1 MRDGRGDDEA
11 GKRPAPGPSQTSRE
25 IPASKAKPREIEAV
39 QMPALEL
46 PKGGG
51 AIRGIGEKVSTNLA
65 MGTSSVSVP
74 IKTSPGREGAGPSLG
89 LSYSSGAG
97 NGIFGLG
104 WGLGVPSV
112 SRRIDKH
119 IPTYAG
125 DDTFLWGDEE
135 ELVEVLTAGAPLT
148 YADAIDAPGTPT
160 AVQCERFRPRVEGS
174 FARIERVTE
183 TASGNVFW
191 RVTTSDNTTHIFGR
205 SPACRIADPAQP
217 ARVLRWLLERTYD
230 DRGNVAEYEYK
241 QEDLVGVDA
250 SAVFERHRGAASC
263 GQRHIKRIRYGNR
276 TPYDPGESAGVHPE
290 ADFMFVV
297 VFDYG
302 DHATE
307 SPALA
312 DEQPWVHR
320 QDPFSTY
327 RQGFE
332 LRTRRLCQRV
342 LMFHRI
348 DTETPD
354 LVAVT
359 RFEYTATTAATLLTR
374 AWIEGH
380 GSDNTVGSAV
390 LTTPPLDFTYIP
402 ATIDERLGAI
412 APENLQG
419 LPEGL
424 DGSRYRWVDLDME
437 GIPGFLTEQGGHW
450 FYKRN
455 LGSGRFGHLEPL
467 PSLPNFA
474 RLQGGAA
481 VTDLGGDGGLQVV
494 AQSPG
499 VAGYFERSPEGGWEP
514 FRAFPRPLNVPL
526 SDPNVRLLDLDGDG
540 LADVLVAEDDVFCW
554 YPSEGR
560 EGYAP
565 GRRVQKTADEE
576 RGARLVFADIEQ
588 SIYLADMSGD
598 GLTDLVR
605 IRNGSVV
612 YWPNQGYGRFG
623 AKVTMAQAPRF
634 DTQDAF
640 QHERLRLADVD
651 GTGTA
656 DLLYLGPSTV
666 RLWRNHAGNRFGAA
680 ETLHAVP
687 SVPSVAQVQVVDM
700 LGQGTGCVVWSS
712 PLPGHAQSPL
722 RYDDLFRGKKPYLL
736 ERVVNNLGAETV
748 FEYATSTRDYLAD
761 RAAGRPWVT
770 KLPFPVQIV
779 ARVRTRDLVTGSE
792 HVASYRY
799 HHGHYDRVEKEF
811 RGFGMVE
818 QTDAEDFAPYR
829 GVGTFAEPAP
839 DPEALHDPL
848 LDTPPIVTKTWFHT
862 GAWIEGRRLEEHFR
876 THEYYLG
883 VEEAFRGEG
892 HVLAARLPMTT
903 LPTGV
908 SPTVER
914 EACRA
919 LRGRTLRTEVYAND
933 DTAVAGHPYQ
943 ITEASFAVVVVESQG
958 RHAVLR
964 VDPAETITW
973 HTERNDS
980 DPRIGHEITLEV
992 DAYGAVRK
1000 AVAVSYPRRVAF
1012 VPPTGLDEDA
1022 EDAVTEAQERVYITY
1037 SETEVVHAVPN
1048 TGPYRIAVPVE
1059 ARGYEVRWEGTEGP
1073 PDDRF
1078 FRAADFATVD
1088 SLEGAADLQYHEVPE
1103 TGSEAPTF
1111 QRRLLERSQTLYWND
1126 ALDAPL
1132 ALGTIG
1138 ARALPFETRVAAFSD
1153 DHLDLVYGARIPTA
1167 EAESPAETRASLLAE
1182 AGGYVFDDG
1191 LWWARGGCARPSAA
1205 HFYQATEFYD
1215 PWHVATLATTPVP
1228 TGVVTFDAYD
1238 LFVVEAED
1246 ILGNTSTATHD
1257 YHLLAPLELVDPNLN
1272 RSRARFDALGRVVE
1286 TYALGKASL
1295 DEGDLWPSA
1304 LEAGLPGAI
1313 FSYSLTAS
1321 TPQTFVATEPVW
1333 AKAQVRT
1340 VARGE
1345 DFEEAVVYSDGFG
1358 RVLLTKTWVEPE
1370 EEAGPDRWIGS
1381 GRTVFNNK
1389 GLPVKQYE
1397 PYFSTSSAYDAE
1409 SALGAAGFQGVT
1421 PVLRYDPMGRLVQT
1435 DLPDGTLTRTVFT
1448 AWSEEHWDANDLVE
1462 GSAWEAER
1470 SGLASD
1476 HPKKQALVKALV
1488 HRETPARV
1496 YLDTLARPVVSVGDN
1511 TEYGETVELH
1521 ATRVVLDIQSRQL
1534 EVIDAKGQR
1543 VQWQGFDMLGRPLWT
1558 RMMDSDGGPEPTEGA
1573 AMPDVL
1579 DTAVAR
1585 ALPDVA
1591 GQTLRKWTDRG
1602 YEFLDEYDVARRLVR
1617 VQVRRRD
1624 DPELSPSSTV
1634 ISPEE
1639 AWVTTEYLRYGE
1651 DAPDAG
1657 DRNLLGR
1664 VWRVF
1669 DQAGMV
1675 ASEAHDYRGNLIEST
1690 RRLTQAYTGTI
1701 DWAALAEATT
1711 EEGRD
1716 DEADALLYAE
1726 VFTTTSTFDALGRP
1740 VETHPPRSSD
1750 GARATTHARTVRMAY
1765 NQSGLLARVEVQL
1778 GTDEAAFGTYVDSI
1792 TYNARRQRTGIVYGN
1807 SVETALSYDAES
1819 FRLTRLYTTREV
1831 ATDTLVGQD
1840 LRYSYDAVG
1849 NITRMDDHAVM
1860 VDDEERMVHAGP
1872 QLAEPVVHAYT
1883 YDALGRLIAA
1893 TGREHPG
1900 LLPTTTPLQPGSSGY
1915 DRGGPHPND
1924 LAALEDYVEHYTYD
1938 AVGNFLTMQHAV
1950 PSETTHS
1957 WTRHYL
1963 YEDVGNRLTKTHG
1976 GDATGPGSSSYG
1988 YDEHGNMLSMPHLA
2002 EMDWNAYD
2010 ELTRTNN
2017 GGGAGGVE
2025 HHFQYDASGQRVRK
2039 VVEHYTSGAATLI
2052 EERVYF
2058 GGYELYRRHQGAGTG
2073 LDKEVVRE
2081 LQTLHVMDGEQRV
2094 ALVDTRTVE
2103 MEPEDEDPTVLGVE
2117 ARTTRV
2123 VYQLGNH
2130 LGSACLEVD
2139 EDGEV
2144 VRYEEYHPYGS
2155 SALLY
2160 AREGADD
2167 APKRY
2172 RFTGMECDDTGLQY
2186 HSARY
2191 YAPWLGRWASPD
2203 PSGVSDGLNTFKYC
2217 QSSPAGS
2224 LDHTG
2229 REGVLTS
2236 VWNSVRRTTGQY
2248 VGIGLGVVRAV
2259 GGTALGVGMLAFP
2272 PTTGMAINGLRE
2284 QVASAYRREGGGL
2297 AGLSSAVNEFNPV
2310 YHALVGY
2317 AQAGQAVDRGE
2328 HFSAG
2333 VQEGMAAVH
2342 VGEAVLGAAETGPI
2356 VAAAPRLARH
2366 AASSLAGLARRAT
2379 ARASASLRA
2388 LRGAIDAVHPISAG
2402 QFGGINVPQATT
2414 LTVLPNSRVNVV
2426 ATRARSVQEGFDR
2439 LAMRRSQRGMLPA
2452 HSAGD
2457 NDTLAHLYVRP
2468 PSGTTQSGPFMTE
2481 SPQGGPHTP
2490 AVADWINRYLVTP
2503 SQDWVGPV
2511 APEHAEGRAILSGL
2525 EHLASNRYPSGTNA
2539 TLFVDRPFCPF
2550 CSSPAGIARMAE
2562 AVGINR
2568 LTVYQLQ
2575 SPGNWT
2581 KTVFKR

>member
-191 RVTTSDNTTHIFGR
+191 RVTTGDNTTHVFGR
-205 SPACRIADPAQP
+205 SPSCRIADPAQP

-307 SPALA
+307 SPTLA
-312 DEQPWVHR
+312 DEQPWAHR

-380 GSDNTVGSAV
+380 GSDNTVGASV
-390 LTTPPLDFTYIP
+390 LTTPPLDFSYIP
-402 ATIDERLGAI
+402 ATLDERPGVV
-412 APENLQG
+412 APENLHG

-481 VTDLGGDGGLQVV
+481 VTDFGGDGGLQVV
-494 AQSPG
+494 AQSLG
-499 VAGYFERSPEGGWEP
+499 VAGYFERSPEGGWES

-540 LADVLVAEDDVFCW
+540 LADVLVAEDEVFCW

-560 EGYAP
+560 AGYGP
-565 GRRVQKTADEE
+565 GRRVLKAADEE
-576 RGARLVFADIEQ
+576 RGARLVFADLEQ

-656 DLLYLGPSTV
+656 DLIYLGPSSV

-680 ETLHAVP
+680 ETLRAVPAVP
-687 SVPSVAQVQVVDM
+687 SVGQVQVVDL

-761 RAAGRPWVT
+761 RAAGRPWIT

-799 HHGHYDRVEKEF
+799 HHGYYDRVEKEF

-829 GVGTFAEPAP
+829 GVGTFAEPPP

-876 THEYYLG
+876 AHEYYLG
-883 VEEAFRGEG
+883 VEEAFRGEN

-933 DTAVAGHPYQ
+933 ASPLAGRPYQ

-973 HTERNDS
+973 HTERNDA

-1012 VPPTGLDEDA
+1012 EPPTELDEDA
-1022 EDAVTEAQERVYITY
+1022 GNAVIDAQSRVYITY
-1037 SETEVVHAVPN
+1037 SETEVVHAAPN

-1059 ARGYEVRWEGTEGP
+1059 ARGYEVIWKEP

-1078 FRAADFATVD
+1078 FLAADFATVD
-1088 SLEGAADLQYHEVPE
+1088 GLEGAADLPYHATPA
-1103 TGSEAPTF
+1103 TGAEAPTF

-1132 ALGTIG
+1132 ALGAIG

-1153 DHLDLVYGARIPTA
+1153 VHLDLVYGARIPSA
-1167 EAESPAETRASLLAE
+1167 EAESPAETRASLLAD

-1191 LWWARGGCARPSAA
+1191 LWWARGGCARPSTA

-1238 LFVVEAED
+1238 LFVVSAED

-1257 YHLLAPLELVDPNLN
+1257 YHLLAPSELVDPNLN

-1304 LEAGLPGAI
+1304 LDTATPGAI

-1358 RVLLTKTWVEPE
+1358 RELLTKTRVEPDPADLE
-1370 EEAGPDRWIGS
+1370 TDRWIGS

-1511 TEYGETVELH
+1511 TVFGETAELH

-1534 EVIDAKGQR
+1534 EVVDAKGRR
-1543 VQWQGFDMLGRPLWT
+1543 VQWQGFDMLGRALWT
-1558 RMMDSDGGPEPTEGA
+1558 RMMESGGGPGTTSGA

-1591 GQTLRKWTDRG
+1591 GQTLWKWTDRG
-1602 YEFLDEYDVARRLVR
+1602 YEFRDEYDTARRLVR

-1624 DPELSPSSTV
+1624 DPEEAPSSTV

-1639 AWVTTEYLRYGE
+1639 DWVTTEYLRYGE
-1651 DAPDAG
+1651 DAPDA
-1657 DRNLLGR
+1657 DDHNLRGQ

-1675 ASEAHDYRGNLIEST
+1675 ASVAHDYRGNLIEST
-1690 RRLTQAYTGTI
+1690 RRLTQAYTGAI
-1701 DWAALAEATT
+1701 DWTALAEATT
-1711 EEGRD
+1711 EEDRD
-1716 DEADALLYAE
+1716 DAADALLYAE

-1750 GARATTHARTVRMAY
+1750 GARATTHARTVRMEY
-1765 NQSGLLARVEVQL
+1765 NRSGLLARVEVQL

-1792 TYNARRQRTGIVYGN
+1792 TYNARRQRMGIVYGN
-1807 SVETALSYDAES
+1807 GLETTLTYDAES
-1819 FRLTRLYTTREV
+1819 FRLTRLYTMREV

-1860 VDDEERMVHAGP
+1860 VDDEERLVHAGP
-1872 QLAEPVVHAYT
+1872 QLMEPVVHAYT
-1883 YDALGRLIAA
+1883 YDALDRLIAA

-1924 LAALEDYVEHYTYD
+1924 LAALEDYVEQYTYD

-1963 YEDVGNRLTKTHG
+1963 YEGIGNRLTKTHG
-1976 GDATGPGSSSYG
+1976 GNAMGTESYSYG

-2002 EMDWNAYD
+2002 AMNWNAYD
-2010 ELTRTNN
+2010 ELTRTDN

-2025 HHFQYDASGQRVRK
+2025 HHFQYDAAGQRVRK
-2039 VVEHYTSGAATLI
+2039 VVEHYTSDVATLI

-2058 GGYELYRRHQGAGTG
+2058 GGYELYRRHQGAGSG
-2073 LDKEVVRE
+2073 LDKEVVKE

-2103 MEPEDEDPTVLGVE
+2103 MAPEDEDPTVLGVE

-2144 VRYEEYHPYGS
+2144 VRYEEFHPYGS

-2160 AREGADD
+2160 AREGVDD

-2191 YAPWLGRWASPD
+2191 YAPWLGRWTSTD
-2203 PSGVSDGLNTFKYC
+2203 PSGLTDGTDSYTYC
-2217 QSSPAGS
+2217 CNAPASHADLSGHSIWDSVRTATTRAASTLSSAAGS
-2224 LDHTG
+2224 VVRGITSAADRSAQHWAHEYNRAQDRGDSVTQGVAAVLGGLATLATREHLAETALTLASAGVGARLVTGGINALARVARPLIGTYRSVVAARAAHTG
-2229 REGVLTS
+2229 IAVSGTVGSLGAAYRDARRAVESPGLDRADRVALGVRAAS
-2236 VWNSVRRTTGQY
+2236 EAISA
-2248 VGIGLGVVRAV
+2248 GIGVQATRTAADALVRSIRLPNRIFWSRIWRAALDARELGTIGGRNTSRRVVEGAEHLPTGTTATSISGSPPSTMWAPANQATPPPSPERWPWGNCGVPKAAEAVARAV
-2259 GGTALGVGMLAFP
+2259 GQNLNPGEVLVSNGGFRFNPTAKNSAPGWQFVAPCANCNAQLPMNRSWVRSALPPGTYRV
-2272 PTTGMAINGLRE
+2272 PTSAGE
-2284 QVASAYRREGGGL
+2284 QVSYSPPPYFR
-2297 AGLSSAVNEFNPV
+2297 
-2310 YHALVGY
+2310 
-2317 AQAGQAVDRGE
+2317 QDR
-2328 HFSAG
+2328 
-2333 VQEGMAAVH
+2333 
-2342 VGEAVLGAAETGPI
+2342 
-2356 VAAAPRLARH
+2356 
-2366 AASSLAGLARRAT
+2366 
-2379 ARASASLRA
+2379 
-2388 LRGAIDAVHPISAG
+2388 
-2402 QFGGINVPQATT
+2402 
-2414 LTVLPNSRVNVV
+2414 
-2426 ATRARSVQEGFDR
+2426 
-2439 LAMRRSQRGMLPA
+2439 
-2452 HSAGD
+2452 
-2457 NDTLAHLYVRP
+2457 
-2468 PSGTTQSGPFMTE
+2468 
-2481 SPQGGPHTP
+2481 
-2490 AVADWINRYLVTP
+2490 
-2503 SQDWVGPV
+2503 
-2511 APEHAEGRAILSGL
+2511 
-2525 EHLASNRYPSGTNA
+2525 
-2539 TLFVDRPFCPF
+2539 
-2550 CSSPAGIARMAE
+2550 
-2562 AVGINR
+2562 
-2568 LTVYQLQ
+2568 
-2575 SPGNWT
+2575 
-2581 KTVFKR
+2581 